1 MSKSDLWKKELI
13 LADDSRGEV
22 HNGGEGTAAG
32 DWSAKLGDGIF
43 IHMQEAES
51 ELKMGSGY
59 KFPKP
64 TVSDMFH
71 LLKSA

>member
-22 HNGGEGTAAG
+22 HNGGEDTAVG
-32 DWSAKLGDGIF
+32 DWSAKLGGGIF

-51 ELKMGSGY
+51 ELKMG
-59 KFPKP
+59 
-64 TVSDMFH
+64 
-71 LLKSA
+71 